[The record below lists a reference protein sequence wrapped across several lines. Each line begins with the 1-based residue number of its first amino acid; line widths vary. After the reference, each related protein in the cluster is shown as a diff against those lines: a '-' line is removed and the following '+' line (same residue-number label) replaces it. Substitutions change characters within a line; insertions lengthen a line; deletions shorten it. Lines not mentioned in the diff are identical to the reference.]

1 MNEFQANSLTQNHL
15 HSVSALEMKAKVSST
30 CIYIILYLFVCDC
43 WGKVEKAKQKT
54 AITMAQVSAQQDA
67 QKESNFAL
75 EMSEK
80 SVSVI

>member
-1 MNEFQANSLTQNHL
+1 MNFKLIHWLKIIYIQCLHL
-15 HSVSALEMKAKVSST
+15 RWRQKWAVHV
-30 CIYIILYLFVCDC
+30 YIILYLFVCDR

-54 AITMAQVSAQQDA
+54 AVTMAQVSAQQDA